1 MPTTTK
7 QKAILT
13 LLKPPA
19 LRYLRGLKES
29 IDREP
34 GYLQAH
40 RQDIGNIVIGFL
52 TGAGFHWHRE
62 IFEREWSGILKEAL
76 ARLPDKNTDKFPAS
90 R

>member
-1 MPTTTK
+1 MPTTSK
-7 QKAILT
+7 QKAVLT

-19 LRYLRGLKES
+19 VRYLRRLQES
-29 IDREP
+29 LAGDP

-62 IFEREWSGILKEAL
+62 IFEREWPEILEEAL
-76 ARLPDKNTDKFPAS
+76 ARLSEQK